1 VAVLRS
7 TSHIPAELVRS
18 PSVRFIGKRL
28 LLAIPVLIGVSL
40 FSFAIFSLLPG
51 DAAQAL
57 LGGSPTRQQ
66 IAELTA
72 RLHLNEPFPVR
83 YGDWLGG
90 LLTGHLGASLQ
101 SGEPVSSILAQRL
114 PVTLE
119 LVVLSFVMAVIL
131 AVVFAVAAAFRP
143 RGIADRAN
151 AVVGMMGLSIPQFVL
166 AVLLSLVFADK
177 LHLLPAVGFVP
188 ISQGI
193 VANVRSMILPATA
206 LGFGLF
212 GTYTR
217 MLRADLVD
225 QMLGEDYIV
234 LAKAKGLSRLKVLLS
249 HAMRNSLIG
258 LLTLIGLNFG
268 TLLGATV
275 VVEQIFAIP
284 GIGQQLFLSL
294 NVRDIPV
301 VEGIIIVNAL
311 AVVLVNVGTDFLY
324 SVIDPRI
331 RHGRAGA

>member
-1 VAVLRS
+1 VVGRPSLL
-7 TSHIPAELVRS
+7 TRS
-18 PSVRFIGKRL
+18 PWAAFLGKRL
-28 LLAIPVLIGVSL
+28 LLAIPVLLGVSL
-40 FSFAIFSLLPG
+40 FSFAVFSVLPG
-51 DAAQAL
+51 NAAEAI

-66 IAELTA
+66 IADLTA
-72 RLHLNEPFPVR
+72 LLHLNEPFPVR
-83 YGDWLGG
+83 YGQWLGG
-90 LLTGHLGASLQ
+90 LLTGHLGTSIQ
-101 SGEPVSSILAQRL
+101 SDEPVSSILAQRL

-119 LVVLSFVMAVIL
+119 LVLLSFIL
-131 AVVFAVAAAFRP
+131 AVVLATLFAIAAALRP

-166 AVLLSLVFADK
+166 AVILSLIFADK
-177 LHLLPAVGFVP
+177 WRVLPAVGFTPV
-188 ISQGI
+188 SQGL
-193 VANVRSMILPATA
+193 VPNLRSIILPAAA

-225 QMLGEDYIV
+225 QLVGEDYII
-234 LAKAKGLSRLKVLLS
+234 LAKAKGLAPLKVLLS

-294 NVRDIPV
+294 NVRDVPV
-301 VEGIIIVNAL
+301 VEGIIIVNA
-311 AVVLVNVGTDFLY
+311 VIIVLVNIGTDLLY
-324 SVIDPRI
+324 SVVDPRI
-331 RHGRAGA
+331 RHGRADA